1 MIRLMPRI
9 RNIHMPAHTPPASL
23 QIGCTKLPLWNI
35 IFVTQTSTQD
45 GGLLYGRPHARIKPL
60 LPSVSMPWHTERG
73 VRTPIRANLYTQTM
87 RIRRGMP
94 TNRRLRQTLHRL
106 PNITHI
112 MRRTTRRWG
121 SKIVC
126 RGHSP
131 PFTRGGRKPHI
142 RARRMNHNPIHR
154 TIRAGRMMRRRNK
167 PHHTPP
173 PNTTITAT
181 PFYLW
186 DDMVTIGDGLTPWQA
201 TEPDIVEATPSL
213 YFTTRRPSEQ
223 YTDTTERPSL
233 PSLPSDP
240 FAPAWPRSPR
250 SPCAPCGPA
259 GPEGPTS
266 PRSPSAPFAPSL
278 PSTPATPSTPA
289 RPGTPSWP
297 SLPFAPGNPSG
308 PFTPFKPGEPC
319 GPTGPTTP
327 AEPLTPSRPSAP
339 AGPCGPRSPVG
350 PGTPCTLRSVRTAS
364 THKPDR

>member
-9 RNIHMPAHTPPASL
+9 RHISMPANAPPARFK
-23 QIGCTKLPLWNI
+23 IGHRQFPLRNT
-35 IFVTQTSTQD
+35 IFVTQLPAQHRRP
-45 GGLLYGRPHARIKPL
+45 LNGRPHPRIQPL
-60 LPSVSMPWHTERG
+60 LPSVSMPRHTERG

-87 RIRRGMP
+87 RIRWGMP
-94 TNRRLRQTLHRL
+94 PNRRLRQALHRL
-106 PNITHI
+106 RNIAHI

-126 RGHSP
+126 RGHRP
-131 PFTRGGRKPHI
+131 PLTRGRRKPHI
-142 RARRMNHNPIHR
+142 RTCRMDHNPIHR

-186 DDMVTIGDGLTPWQA
+186 DDIVTIGDGFTPWQA
-201 TEPDIVEATPSL
+201 TEPDMVEATPSL
-213 YFTTRRPSEQ
+213 YFTTRRPSKQ

-240 FAPAWPRSPR
+240 FAPAGPRSPR

-266 PRSPSAPFAPSL
+266 PRSPAEPSR
-278 PSTPATPSTPA
+278 PSTPFTPSAPA
-289 RPGTPSWP
+289 RPGTPSRP
-297 SLPFAPGNPSG
+297 SDPFTPGNPSG

-319 GPTGPTTP
+319 GPTGPTSP
-327 AEPLTPSRPSAP
+327 AEPSTP
-339 AGPCGPRSPVG
+339 AGPCGPCGPCGPRTPAG
-350 PGTPCTLRSVRTAS
+350 PGTPCTLRSTRTAS